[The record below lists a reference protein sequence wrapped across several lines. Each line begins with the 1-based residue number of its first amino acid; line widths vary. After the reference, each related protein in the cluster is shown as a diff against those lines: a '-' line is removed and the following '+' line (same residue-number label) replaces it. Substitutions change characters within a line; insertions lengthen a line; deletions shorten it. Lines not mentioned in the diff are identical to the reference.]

1 MANANGAIGWDD
13 EVSEKDA
20 GENANQQ
27 DEFAILPD
35 GIYPC
40 EVKKIERGSHKGSTK
55 LPPCNKVKIGVV
67 LDGGSLGRGWANH
80 NFFMHTSTLW
90 KIYQFLEAV
99 GLRKKG
105 DTTASAIPWSKVT
118 KGMTARCEVTHREYQ
133 GKTYNEVKSWF
144 PPADEEPKSDESDD
158 MDDMSDIPF

>member
-13 EVSEKDA
+13 EVSAADA
-20 GENANQQ
+20 DEGSQQQ
-27 DEFAILPD
+27 DEFVILPD
-35 GIYPC
+35 GTYPC
-40 EVKKIERGSHKGSTK
+40 KVMKIERASHKGSDK

-67 LDGGSLGRGWANH
+67 LDGGKAGRGWANH

-105 DTTASAIPWSKVT
+105 DATAGRVPWEKVT
-118 KGMTARCEVTHREYQ
+118 KGMTARCEVTSRDWN
-133 GKTYNEVKSWF
+133 GKTYNEITKWF
-144 PPADEEPKSDESDD
+144 PADAAAGEGESEELDDSD
-158 MDDMSDIPF
+158 F